1 MLRAAAFRCRPLAR
15 GAARARLEED
25 SMSVRTRSRFVAPAV
40 IVLALAGT
48 ALAAAE
54 TFQVDP
60 DHAAVT
66 FKIKHL
72 GTSYTHGRFDAI
84 AGTFVLDDA
93 NPTASHLELTIQ
105 STSVDTNNQRR
116 DDHLRGPD
124 FFDVRQFPTITFHST
139 AMRKTADG
147 VFEVTGDLTLHG
159 VTKSITTTVHKV
171 GAGQDPWGKY
181 RAGGELQLTIKRSDY
196 GMTFMAD
203 AIGDEVALDISIEGI
218 RQ

>member
-1 MLRAAAFRCRPLAR
+1 MHVRCP
-15 GAARARLEED
+15 ARL
-25 SMSVRTRSRFVAPAV
+25 VVP
-40 IVLALAGT
+40 VLLAALAGT

-93 NPTASHLELTIQ
+93 NPTASHVELTIQ
-105 STSVDTNNQRR
+105 ATSVDTNNARR
-116 DDHLRGPD
+116 DEHLRGPD
-124 FFDVRQFPTITFHST
+124 FFDVRQFPTITFRST

-171 GAGQDPWGKY
+171 GAAQTPMGY

-196 GMTFMAD
+196 GMRFMPD
-203 AIGDEVALDISIEGI
+203 AIGDDVALDISLEGI